1 MCSYASHPEGGK
13 NQKLIWSIT
22 DFYFFVS
29 TFIRSRVLSW
39 ICLALAFVCEISS
52 SCCHVLISDC
62 LLVFN
67 LTKSLRKRT
76 EQLAGVFVLLLLA
89 QNPVSMAFGASWMVW
104 EGTNHEHEGVL
115 KPIAKLLAFL
125 AGEDE
130 ITKSF
135 KTLLTNLLN
144 FHRMRVSGGWN
155 F

>member
-1 MCSYASHPEGGK
+1 
-13 NQKLIWSIT
+13 
-22 DFYFFVS
+22 
-29 TFIRSRVLSW
+29 
-39 ICLALAFVCEISS
+39 
-52 SCCHVLISDC
+52 
-62 LLVFN
+62 
-67 LTKSLRKRT
+67 
-76 EQLAGVFVLLLLA
+76 
-89 QNPVSMAFGASWMVW
+89 
-104 EGTNHEHEGVL
+104 VL